1 MGGALEGV
9 KVLDL
14 TNWIA
19 GPFGTML
26 LGDLGADIIKVEAP
40 AGDGLRALGP
50 PFQNGQSHFFMGT
63 NRNKRDI
70 VIDIKTSEGLSVVR
84 ELAHRCD
91 VLVQNMRP
99 GAAEVYGLGYDV
111 LRTHNSALIYVTN
124 TGYGN
129 RGPLKDMPGF
139 DLVMQ
144 GLGGVMYRGDEHP
157 EVYRYFPPADMATGM
172 LIAYAVCAA
181 LFHRQRTGAGQL
193 IDTSLFATMLTL
205 QSGILFFGEHQPPY
219 TIHELAPYIP
229 TYRAYYDSEGAYFTV
244 AALSEEQWRR
254 LCDVVGLPD
263 VAADDQFDSLENRY
277 NNADELIPLLQG
289 KFAEHPRSYWIA
301 ALNEQQIP
309 SGPVYS
315 HDDLRR
321 EPHVQEM
328 DLLPRL
334 HHPVAGEIQCV
345 GLPVTFHG
353 TPASIRSASPM
364 PGQHSSDILQELGY
378 TPEKIQSLYR
388 TGAVQQLQN
397 SE

>member
-84 ELAHRCD
+84 ELAHCCD

-111 LRTHNSALIYVTN
+111 LRTHNSGLIYVTN

-289 KFAEHPRSYWIA
+289 KFAERPRSYWIA

-388 TGAVQQLQN
+388 TGAVQQLQDN
-397 SE
+397 E